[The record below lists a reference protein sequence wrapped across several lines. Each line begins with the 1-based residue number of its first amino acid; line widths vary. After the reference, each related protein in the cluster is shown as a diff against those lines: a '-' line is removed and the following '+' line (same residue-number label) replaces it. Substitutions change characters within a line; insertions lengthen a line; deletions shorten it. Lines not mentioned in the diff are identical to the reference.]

1 MSSSRNADMEPP
13 RSLRSLPP
21 EGAAG
26 GFGRPGAAGLDSSA
40 VEHLLG
46 YLLAVAEVPTRRTF
60 QHHIGGPFDLRP
72 VEFTLLVLLHAN
84 GRASAKQVCRALR
97 LPAPHVTTLV
107 DRLAAR
113 GLVDRGPDPHDGRAV
128 RIVLTEGGHAL
139 ADKLRAVAATM
150 EDSLQAALTAG
161 EQVQLRRLLLKL
173 ARAGQE

>member
-84 GRASAKQVCRALR
+84 GRASASRSAALCACRRRMSRRWSIALR
-97 LPAPHVTTLV
+97 PGAWSIAGPIRTM
-107 DRLAAR
+107 AAR
-113 GLVDRGPDPHDGRAV
+113 CA
-128 RIVLTEGGHAL
+128 
-139 ADKLRAVAATM
+139 
-150 EDSLQAALTAG
+150 SC
-161 EQVQLRRLLLKL
+161 
-173 ARAGQE
+173 